1 MSAGANPV
9 VERAFRAIRLA
20 RRRERRHRRGPWSR
34 RAHLL
39 RRLQRH
45 PVIPARRA
53 VSPATRLLI
62 ETGAVFDIGPDHL
75 LVSARHRSNLGP
87 QADVLILEGTDY
99 NDGDVRP
106 VVRAIQVR
114 DLEALIEDGQVD
126 IAFGPNARD
135 YNRARGWGRDGA
147 STLAS
152 LGIARG
158 L

>member
-1 MSAGANPV
+1 M
-9 VERAFRAIRLA
+9 
-20 RRRERRHRRGPWSR
+20 
-34 RAHLL
+34 
-39 RRLQRH
+39 
-45 PVIPARRA
+45 
-53 VSPATRLLI
+53 
-62 ETGAVFDIGPDHL
+62 
-75 LVSARHRSNLGP
+75 
-87 QADVLILEGTDY
+87 LILEGTDY